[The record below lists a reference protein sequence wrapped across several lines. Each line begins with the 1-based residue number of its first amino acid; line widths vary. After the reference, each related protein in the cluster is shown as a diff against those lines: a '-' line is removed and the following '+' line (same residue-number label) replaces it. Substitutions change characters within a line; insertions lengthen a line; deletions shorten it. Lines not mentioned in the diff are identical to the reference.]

1 MKAKEIDSER
11 KIFDFDTR
19 VDRRYSD
26 SVKWARFRD
35 SDILPMWVADMD
47 FKSPAEVLKALH
59 DRVKHGVFG
68 YATIPE
74 ELPGLI
80 MERILR
86 LYGWRIEPEWL
97 VWLPGLV
104 SGINVACR
112 ALGGSGDAVM
122 SMVPVYPPFLSAPA
136 QMGKRLVRVP
146 LLDGEDGWKIDFDSL
161 ERAANTDCRL
171 LLFCHPHN
179 PVGRVW
185 SADELLGVAD
195 FCKRHELVICSDE
208 IHCELILDADRR
220 HLPFAPLDEY
230 TLRNTITLMSPSKT
244 FNLAGFGCAFAVIA
258 NPGLRGMFR
267 RAMAGLVPEINIMG
281 LTAAQAAYMY
291 GDQWLQALITYLA
304 ANRDLV
310 EERIAVLPR
319 LVMHHIEATY
329 LAWIDVRCL
338 DLSSPVRFFEEKAGV
353 SMSDGADFG
362 APGFVRLN
370 FGCPA
375 SVLKEAL
382 DRIEKAVLSVL

>member
-1 MKAKEIDSER
+1 MKAKEIESKK
-11 KIFDFDTR
+11 KIFDFDTQ

-35 SDILPMWVADMD
+35 RDILPMWVADMD
-47 FKSPAEVLKALH
+47 FKSPDEVLKALQA
-59 DRVKHGVFG
+59 RVEHGVFG

-80 MERILR
+80 VDRILR
-86 LYGWRIEPEWL
+86 LYSWRIEPEWL

-112 ALGGSGDAVM
+112 ALGGGDAVM
-122 SMVPVYPPFLSAPA
+122 SLVPVYPPFLSAPA
-136 QMGKRLVRVP
+136 QMGKRLVTVP
-146 LLDGEDGWKIDFDSL
+146 LLDGENGWRIDFDAL
-161 ERAANTDCRL
+161 ERAVSSDCRL

-195 FCKRHELVICSDE
+195 FCRRHGLAVCSDE
-208 IHCELILDADRR
+208 IHCELILDTDRR

-244 FNLAGFGCAFAVIA
+244 FNLAGLGCAFAIIA
-258 NPGLRGMFR
+258 NPGMRMLFR
-267 RAMAGLVPEINIMG
+267 RAMAGLVSEINIMG
-281 LTAAQAAYMY
+281 LTSARAAYMY
-291 GDQWLQALITYLA
+291 GDEWLQALITYLA
-304 ANRDLV
+304 ANRGLV

-319 LVMHHIEATY
+319 LGMHHIEATY
-329 LAWIDVRCL
+329 LAWIDVRRL
-338 DLSSPVRFFEEKAGV
+338 DLSSPARFFEEKAGV

-362 APGFVRLN
+362 APGFLRLN
-370 FGCPA
+370 FGCPS

-382 DRIEKAVLSVL
+382 DRIEKAALAVL